1 MKMAVYL
8 YVVGALAIGSTHA
21 DFQRRKGNYSLGG
34 VAFVALSWPVLAPIA
49 MIDMLWHASSP
60 AQSRAGG
67 GQP

>member
-8 YVVGALAIGSTHA
+8 YVVGGLWIGGTHA
-21 DFQRRKGNYSLGG
+21 DFQRRKDNYSLAG

-67 GQP
+67 GRP